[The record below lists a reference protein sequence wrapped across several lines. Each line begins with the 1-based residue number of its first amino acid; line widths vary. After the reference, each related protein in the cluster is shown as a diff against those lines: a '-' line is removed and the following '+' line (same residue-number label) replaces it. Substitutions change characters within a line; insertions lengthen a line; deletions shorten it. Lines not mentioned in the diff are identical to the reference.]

1 MRAPQYDGGPTKA
14 TAEVNQS
21 WFALAI
27 GQISYAP
34 RVVVQRRSGRCLAA
48 SHADCKPPPT
58 PKSLFSF
65 GPAMLLCM
73 GWFFLVLPLD
83 LAAKSHEIPVCLGLA
98 SFGMAVA
105 HSSARLWVPKVPR
118 SVAAVYEV
126 FQSREMGMAVE
137 HAAWVSDADRNLA
150 KFSGTPSRMEVLLRG
165 RRTTL

>member
-34 RVVVQRRSGRCLAA
+34 RIVVQRRSGRCSAA

-73 GWFFLVLPLD
+73 GWFFLVSPLD
-83 LAAKSHEIPVCLGLA
+83 LAAKSHG
-98 SFGMAVA
+98 F
-105 HSSARLWVPKVPR
+105 
-118 SVAAVYEV
+118 
-126 FQSREMGMAVE
+126 
-137 HAAWVSDADRNLA
+137 
-150 KFSGTPSRMEVLLRG
+150 TPVLLAALCMALACSRAMLTRPITDRAAATAIDSLLPG
-165 RRTTL
+165 R